1 MHFLKKFQYLFNFD
15 NLKELVSKLQVT
27 IKTIV
32 FSRPFLYFLLGLL
45 TPLVLLLFLF
55 HLREKEII
63 IETVEAQSDPTKV
76 EDQLDRP
83 KIDPNK
89 QIWKIYL
96 GVIVVISLYGFFFG
110 GPNLPAINRV
120 LGDAHPASI
129 ARKGESLGLP
139 FINMYMFFWN

>member
-55 HLREKEII
+55 PEDEKEII
-63 IETVEAQSDPTKV
+63 IETVEAQS
-76 EDQLDRP
+76 DRP

-120 LGDAHPASI
+120 LGDAHRASI
-129 ARKGESLGLP
+129 ARKGE
-139 FINMYMFFWN
+139 